1 MAMAKVYVIQFLE
14 PLHIPIENFMVF
26 LVFLEK
32 LNCSENFTQ
41 ICVYNDWQKL
51 GRFDVELPVK
61 STKPSLVPTFRCWL
75 KFIREQDEYYFCK

>member
-1 MAMAKVYVIQFLE
+1 MAKVYVIQFLE

-41 ICVYNDWQKL
+41 MSMTIDKNL
-51 GRFDVELPVK
+51 DVLMWN
-61 STKPSLVPTFRCWL
+61 C
-75 KFIREQDEYYFCK
+75 Q